1 MNSFMHS
8 DDFDRDP
15 AVTLQLRALQ
25 RPPADQAY
33 WDGLEARIM
42 DRILADDTAAVPR
55 STASGGFAV
64 IGGWWEPYAQW
75 TRLGGLVA
83 AAALALT
90 AWGIWHTS
98 STDDDR
104 LAYQAAVEALSTPLD
119 SIGRPLSDTP
129 REKTVPDLFRY

>member
-1 MNSFMHS
+1 MHS

-42 DRILADDTAAVPR
+42 DRILADDTASVQR
-55 STASGGFAV
+55 STTSGGFAV
-64 IGGWWEPYAQW
+64 IGGWWEPFAQW

-98 STDDDR
+98 ANDDQ

-119 SIGRPLSDTP
+119 SIGRPLSDAP

>member
-1 MNSFMHS
+1 MHS

-42 DRILADDTAAVPR
+42 DRILADDTASSQR
-55 STASGGFAV
+55 STTSGGFAV

-98 STDDDR
+98 ANDDQ

-119 SIGRPLSDTP
+119 SIGRPLSDAP

>member
-1 MNSFMHS
+1 MHS

-15 AVTLQLRALQ
+15 AVTLQLRALL
-25 RPPADQAY
+25 RPPADAAY
-33 WDGLEARIM
+33 WDGLESRIM
-42 DRILADDTAAVPR
+42 DRVLADDPAVARRPL
-55 STASGGFAV
+55 TTTGGFAV
-64 IGGWWEPYAQW
+64 ISGWWEPFAQW

-98 STDDDR
+98 ADDDR
-104 LAYQAAVEALSTPLD
+104 LAYQAAVEALATPLD
-119 SIGRPLSDTP
+119 SVGRPLSDVP